1 MNSNEIIEKLKET
14 GAILEGHF
22 LLTSG
27 KHSNKYIE
35 KFRILENPET
45 LDLVC
50 NQMAKLFKDSSAEI
64 ILSAAI
70 GGILLCGGVGRHL
83 GLKHI
88 FAERIEGKLCLR
100 RGFDLPEGIKVL
112 IVEDIVT
119 TGGSI
124 IELIDLSENYGANII
139 GICSLVDRAANK
151 RNFNYEYKSLL
162 ELPIE
167 SWEEENIPDWLKNI
181 PITTPGRSGK
191 KHNV

>member
-1 MNSNEIIEKLKET
+1 MNTNEIIKKLEET

-35 KFRILENPET
+35 KFRVLENPET

-50 NQMAKLFKDSSAEI
+50 GEMARLFEDKGAEVV
-64 ILSAAI
+64 LSAAI

-83 GLKHI
+83 NLKHI
-88 FAERIEGKLCLR
+88 FAERIDGQLCLR
-100 RGFDLPEGIKVL
+100 RGFYLPKGIKVL

-124 IELIDLSENYGANII
+124 IELIDLCNEYESEII
-139 GICSLVDRAANK
+139 GICSLVDRSLNK
-151 RNFNYEYKSLL
+151 TDFKYDYKSLL
-162 ELPIE
+162 ELPID
-167 SWEEENIPDWLKNI
+167 SWDEDDMPDWLKQI
-181 PITTPGRSGK
+181 PITSPGRSGK
-191 KHNV
+191 KK

>member
-1 MNSNEIIEKLKET
+1 MNTDEIIKKLEET

-35 KFRILENPET
+35 KFRVLENPET

-50 NQMAKLFKDSSAEI
+50 SEMARLFEDKGVEI
-64 ILSAAI
+64 VLSAAI

-83 GLKHI
+83 RVKHI
-88 FAERIEGKLCLR
+88 FAERINGELCLR
-100 RGFDLPEGIKVL
+100 RGFYLPKGVKVL

-124 IELIDLSENYGANII
+124 IELIKLSNHYEADIV
-139 GICSLVDRAANK
+139 GICSLVDRSLTQN
-151 RNFNYEYKSLL
+151 NFKHEYKTLL
-162 ELPIE
+162 DFPIE
-167 SWEEENIPDWLKNI
+167 SWEEKDVPDWLDAI
-181 PITTPGRSGK
+181 PITSPGRSGK
-191 KHNV
+191 K

>member
-1 MNSNEIIEKLKET
+1 MKTDEIIKKLEET

-35 KFRILENPET
+35 KFRVLENPKT

-50 NQMAKLFKDSSAEI
+50 GEMAGLFQDKNVEI
-64 ILSAAI
+64 VLSAAI

-83 GLKHI
+83 GVKHI
-88 FAERIEGKLCLR
+88 FAERIDGELCLR
-100 RGFDLPEGIKVL
+100 RGFDLPKGVKVL

-124 IELIDLSENYGANII
+124 FELIDLANNYEADII
-139 GICSLVDRAANK
+139 GICSLVDRSLTKNDF
-151 RNFNYEYKSLL
+151 RYNYKSLVN
-162 ELPIE
+162 LPID
-167 SWEEENIPDWLKNI
+167 SWEEEDVPEWLKEI
-181 PITTPGRSGK
+181 PITSPGRSGK
-191 KHNV
+191 KK

>member
-1 MNSNEIIEKLKET
+1 MKTDEIIKKLEET

-35 KFRILENPET
+35 KFRVLENPET

-50 NQMAKLFKDSSAEI
+50 CEMARLFEDKGAEI
-64 ILSAAI
+64 VLSAAI

-83 GLKHI
+83 GVKHI
-88 FAERIEGKLCLR
+88 FAERIDGELCLR
-100 RGFDLPEGIKVL
+100 RGFDLPKGIKVL

-124 IELIDLSENYGANII
+124 FELIELSDNYEAEIV
-139 GICSLVDRAANK
+139 GICSLVDRSLVKNDFK
-151 RNFNYEYKSLL
+151 QDYKSLL
-162 ELPIE
+162 ELPID
-167 SWEEENIPDWLKNI
+167 SWEEEDMPNWLKEI
-181 PITTPGRSGK
+181 PITSPGRSGK
-191 KHNV
+191 KK

>member
-1 MNSNEIIEKLKET
+1 MKSEDIIKKLEET

-45 LDLVC
+45 LDIVC
-50 NQMAKLFKDSSAEI
+50 CEMAKLFKDNNAKI
-64 ILSAAI
+64 VLSAAI

-83 GLKHI
+83 NLKHI
-88 FAERIEGKLCLR
+88 FAERINGELCLR
-100 RGFDLPEGIKVL
+100 RGFYLPEGINVL

-124 IELIDLSENYGANII
+124 FELIELCKQYNANII
-139 GICSLVDRAANK
+139 GICSLVDRSLIEND
-151 RNFNYEYKSLL
+151 FGNYDYQTLL
-162 ELPIE
+162 RMPIE
-167 SWEEENIPDWLKNI
+167 SWEDEQIPDWLKQI
-181 PITTPGRSGK
+181 PITSPGRSGK
-191 KHNV
+191 K

>member
-1 MNSNEIIEKLKET
+1 MKTDDIIKKLEET

-45 LDLVC
+45 LDLVSSE
-50 NQMAKLFKDSSAEI
+50 MARLFENDNVDI
-64 ILSAAI
+64 VLSAAI

-83 GLKHI
+83 NVTHI
-88 FAERIEGKLCLR
+88 FAERVNGELCLR
-100 RGFDLPEGIKVL
+100 RGFDLPVGINVL

-124 IELIDLSENYGANII
+124 FELINLANDYKTNIV
-139 GICSLVDRAANK
+139 GVCSLVDRSLIENDFGYK
-151 RNFNYEYKSLL
+151 YKSLL
-162 ELPIE
+162 KLPIE
-167 SWEEENIPDWLKNI
+167 SWEEDNVPDWLGQI
-181 PITTPGRSGK
+181 PITSPGRSGK
-191 KHNV
+191 K

>member
-1 MNSNEIIEKLKET
+1 MNSNNIIKKLEET

-35 KFRILENPET
+35 KFRVLENPET
-45 LDLVC
+45 LDIVC
-50 NQMAKLFKDSSAEI
+50 KEMAQLFNNENIDI
-64 ILSAAI
+64 VLSAAI

-88 FAERIEGKLCLR
+88 FAERVDGKLCLR
-100 RGFDLPEGIKVL
+100 RGFDLPKGINVL

-124 IELIDLSENYGANII
+124 FELIELSKEYKANVV
-139 GICSLVDRAANK
+139 GICSLVDRSLTQID
-151 RNFNYEYKSLL
+151 FGYHYKSLL
-162 ELPIE
+162 TMPIE
-167 SWEEENIPDWLKNI
+167 SWEEEDVPDWLRKI
-181 PITTPGRSGK
+181 PITSPGRSGK
-191 KHNV
+191 K

>member
-1 MNSNEIIEKLKET
+1 MNSENIIRKLEET

-35 KFRILENPET
+35 KFRILENPDT

-50 NQMAKLFKDSSAEI
+50 SEMAKLFKDKEASI
-64 ILSAAI
+64 VLSAAI

-88 FAERIEGKLCLR
+88 FAERIDRKLCLR
-100 RGFDLPEGIKVL
+100 RGFYLPKGINVL

-124 IELIDLSENYGANII
+124 LELVELSNEYEANIV
-139 GICSLVDRAANK
+139 GICSLVDRSLNK
-151 RNFNYEYKSLL
+151 IDFGHKYKSLL
-162 ELPIE
+162 TMPIE
-167 SWEEENIPDWLKNI
+167 SWKEDSIPDWLNAI
-181 PITTPGRSGK
+181 PITIPGRSGK
-191 KHNV
+191 K

>member
-1 MNSNEIIEKLKET
+1 MNSDNIIKKLEET

-45 LDLVC
+45 LDIVC
-50 NQMAKLFKDSSAEI
+50 KEMAQLFKDKEI
-64 ILSAAI
+64 SIVLSAAI

-88 FAERIEGKLCLR
+88 FAERIDGKLCLR
-100 RGFDLPEGIKVL
+100 RGFDLPKGINVL

-124 IELIDLSENYGANII
+124 FELVELSNEYEANVV
-139 GICSLVDRAANK
+139 GICSLVDRALEQIE
-151 RNFNYEYKSLL
+151 FGYNYKTLL
-162 ELPIE
+162 TMPVE
-167 SWEEENIPDWLKNI
+167 SWEESEVPDWLREI
-181 PITTPGRSGK
+181 PITSPGRSGK
-191 KHNV
+191 K

>member
-1 MNSNEIIEKLKET
+1 MKSNDIIKKLEET

-45 LDLVC
+45 LDIVC
-50 NQMAKLFKDSSAEI
+50 SEMAKLFENKGAEI
-64 ILSAAI
+64 VLSAAI

-88 FAERIEGKLCLR
+88 FAERIDGELCLR
-100 RGFDLPEGIKVL
+100 RGFYLPDGVKVL

-124 IELIDLSENYGANII
+124 FELIQLSNNHKANIV
-139 GICSLVDRAANK
+139 GICSLVDRSLNEN
-151 RNFNYEYKSLL
+151 NFQHEYKSLL
-162 ELPIE
+162 KLPIE
-167 SWEEENIPDWLKNI
+167 SWKEKDVPDWLNAI
-181 PITTPGRSGK
+181 PITSPGRSGK
-191 KHNV
+191 K

>member
-1 MNSNEIIEKLKET
+1 MNTDEIIKKLEDT

-35 KFRILENPET
+35 KFRVLENPET

-50 NQMAKLFKDSSAEI
+50 VEMARLFEQKGAEI
-64 ILSAAI
+64 VLSAAI

-83 GLKHI
+83 NLKHI
-88 FAERIEGKLCLR
+88 FAERIDGQLCLR
-100 RGFDLPEGIKVL
+100 RGFDLPKGIKVL

-124 IELIDLSENYGANII
+124 VELIDLCNDYEADII
-139 GICSLVDRAANK
+139 GICSLVDRSLNK
-151 RNFNYEYKSLL
+151 TDFKYEYKSLL

-167 SWEEENIPDWLKNI
+167 SWDEQDMPNWLKEI
-181 PITTPGRSGK
+181 PITSPGRSGK
-191 KHNV
+191 KK

>member
-1 MNSNEIIEKLKET
+1 MNTDEIIKKLEET

-35 KFRILENPET
+35 KFRVLENPET

-50 NQMAKLFKDSSAEI
+50 GEMARLFENKGAEI
-64 ILSAAI
+64 VLSAAI

-83 GLKHI
+83 ALKHI
-88 FAERIEGKLCLR
+88 FAERIDGELCLR
-100 RGFDLPEGIKVL
+100 RGFYLPKGIKVL

-124 IELIDLSENYGANII
+124 VELIDLCNDYEAEII
-139 GICSLVDRAANK
+139 GICSLVDRSLNK
-151 RNFNYEYKSLL
+151 TDFKHEYKSLL

-167 SWEEENIPDWLKNI
+167 SWDEQDIPDWLEKI
-181 PITTPGRSGK
+181 PITSPGRSGK
-191 KHNV
+191 KK

>member
-1 MNSNEIIEKLKET
+1 MNTELIIKKLEDT

-35 KFRILENPET
+35 KFRVLENPET

-50 NQMAKLFKDSSAEI
+50 GEMARLFEDKGAEI
-64 ILSAAI
+64 VLSAAI

-83 GLKHI
+83 GLRHI
-88 FAERIEGKLCLR
+88 FAERIDGQLCLR
-100 RGFDLPEGIKVL
+100 RGFDLPKGIKVL

-124 IELIDLSENYGANII
+124 VELIDLCNDHEAEIV
-139 GICSLVDRAANK
+139 GICSLVDRSLK
-151 RNFNYEYKSLL
+151 KTDFKHEYKSLL

-167 SWEEENIPDWLKNI
+167 SWDEQDMPDWLKEI
-181 PITTPGRSGK
+181 PITSPGRSGK
-191 KHNV
+191 KK

>member
-1 MNSNEIIEKLKET
+1 MKTNQIIKKLEET

-50 NQMAKLFKDSSAEI
+50 GEMANIFKHKKIEI
-64 ILSAAI
+64 VLSAAI

-83 GLKHI
+83 GTQHI
-88 FAERIEGKLCLR
+88 FAERIDGKLCLR
-100 RGFDLPEGIKVL
+100 RGFHLPKGVKVL

-124 IELIDLSENYGANII
+124 FELIELSHEYEADII
-139 GICSLVDRAANK
+139 GICSLVDRSLKKNDFK
-151 RNFNYEYKSLL
+151 YEYKSLL
-162 ELPIE
+162 DLPIE
-167 SWEEENIPDWLKNI
+167 SWEAKDVPDWLSAI
-181 PITTPGRSGK
+181 PITSPGRSGK
-191 KHNV
+191 K

>member
-1 MNSNEIIEKLKET
+1 MKTDEIIKKLEET

-35 KFRILENPET
+35 KFRVLENPET

-50 NQMAKLFKDSSAEI
+50 CEMARLFEDKGAEI
-64 ILSAAI
+64 VLSAAI

-83 GLKHI
+83 GVKHI
-88 FAERIEGKLCLR
+88 FAERIDGELCLR
-100 RGFDLPEGIKVL
+100 RGFDLPKGVKVL

-124 IELIDLSENYGANII
+124 FELIKLSDNYESEIV
-139 GICSLVDRAANK
+139 GICSLVDRSLVKNDFK
-151 RNFNYEYKSLL
+151 HDYKSLL
-162 ELPIE
+162 ELPID
-167 SWEEENIPDWLKNI
+167 SWEEEDMPDWLKEI
-181 PITTPGRSGK
+181 PITSPGRSGK
-191 KHNV
+191 KK

>member
-1 MNSNEIIEKLKET
+1 MKAKDIIQKLEHT

-35 KFRILENPET
+35 KFRILENPEM

-50 NQMAKLFKDSSAEI
+50 REMAKLFKDEEAQI
-64 ILSAAI
+64 VLSAAI

-88 FAERIEGKLCLR
+88 FAERVDGELCLR
-100 RGFDLPEGIKVL
+100 RGFFLPEGIKVL

-124 IELIDLSENYGANII
+124 FELVKLSESYGARIV
-139 GICSLVDRAANK
+139 GICSLVDRSLIQNDFK
-151 RNFNYEYKSLL
+151 YSYKSLL
-162 ELPIE
+162 NLPIE
-167 SWEEENIPDWLKNI
+167 SWDESDVPDWLKNI
-181 PITTPGRSGK
+181 PITSPGRSGK
-191 KHNV
+191 K

>member
-1 MNSNEIIEKLKET
+1 MKSDDIIKKLEET

-45 LDLVC
+45 LDIVC
-50 NQMAKLFKDSSAEI
+50 REMAELFKDKDAEI
-64 ILSAAI
+64 VLSAAI

-88 FAERIEGKLCLR
+88 FAERIDGELCLR
-100 RGFDLPEGIKVL
+100 RGFDLPDGIKVL

-124 IELIDLSENYGANII
+124 FELIKLSNNYKANIV
-139 GICSLVDRAANK
+139 GICSLVDRSLNEN
-151 RNFNYEYKSLL
+151 NFQYEYKSLL
-162 ELPIE
+162 NLPIE
-167 SWEEENIPDWLKNI
+167 SWEEKDVPDWLNAI
-181 PITTPGRSGK
+181 PITSPGRSGK
-191 KHNV
+191 K

>member
-1 MNSNEIIEKLKET
+1 MRPNDIIKKLEQT

-45 LDLVC
+45 LNIVSRE
-50 NQMAKLFKDSSAEI
+50 MAELFKAKGAEI
-64 ILSAAI
+64 VLSAAI

-88 FAERIEGKLCLR
+88 FAERIDGELCLR
-100 RGFDLPEGIKVL
+100 RGFNLPQGIKVL

-124 IELIDLSENYGANII
+124 IELINLSNNYGADII
-139 GICSLVDRAANK
+139 GICSLVDRSLNK
-151 RNFNYEYKSLL
+151 NNFQYEYKPLL
-162 ELPIE
+162 NLPIE
-167 SWEEENIPDWLKNI
+167 SWDEHDIPDWLNVI
-181 PITTPGRSGK
+181 PLTSPGRSGK
-191 KHNV
+191 K

>member
-1 MNSNEIIEKLKET
+1 MKTDEIIKKLEET

-35 KFRILENPET
+35 KFRILENPDT

-50 NQMAKLFKDSSAEI
+50 KEMAQLFKDKKVEI
-64 ILSAAI
+64 VLSAAI

-83 GLKHI
+83 NVKHI
-88 FAERIEGKLCLR
+88 FAERVDGQLCLR
-100 RGFDLPEGIKVL
+100 RGFDLPKGVKVL

-124 IELIDLSENYGANII
+124 FELIELSNSYGAEII
-139 GICSLVDRAANK
+139 GICSLVDRSLIKNDFK
-151 RNFNYEYKSLL
+151 YEYKSLL
-162 ELPIE
+162 ELPID
-167 SWEEENIPDWLKNI
+167 SWEEKDIPDWLAEI
-181 PITTPGRSGK
+181 PITSPGRSGK
-191 KHNV
+191 K

>member
-1 MNSNEIIEKLKET
+1 MKTNDIVKKLEET

-50 NQMAKLFKDSSAEI
+50 GKMAQLFKHKEVEI
-64 ILSAAI
+64 VLSAAI

-83 GLKHI
+83 GVQHI
-88 FAERIEGKLCLR
+88 FAERVDGELCLR
-100 RGFDLPEGIKVL
+100 RGFYLPKGIKVL

-124 IELIDLSENYGANII
+124 FELIKLANEYESNII
-139 GICSLVDRAANK
+139 GVCSLVDRSLVKNDFK
-151 RNFNYEYKSLL
+151 HEYKSLL
-162 ELPIE
+162 NLPIE
-167 SWEEENIPDWLKNI
+167 SWEEKDVPDWLNKI
-181 PITTPGRSGK
+181 PITSPGRSGK
-191 KHNV
+191 K

>member
-1 MNSNEIIEKLKET
+1 MKSNDIIQKLEQT

-50 NQMAKLFKDSSAEI
+50 SEMAKLFQGKSIEI

-70 GGILLCGGVGRHL
+70 GGILLCGGVGRYL
-83 GLKHI
+83 GVKHI
-88 FAERIEGKLCLR
+88 FAERVDGKLCLR
-100 RGFDLPEGIKVL
+100 RGFDLPKQINVL

-124 IELIDLSENYGANII
+124 FELIDLSNSYNANIV
-139 GICSLVDRAANK
+139 GICSLVDRSLDEN
-151 RNFNYEYKSLL
+151 NFGYNYKSLL
-162 ELPIE
+162 KLPIE
-167 SWEEENIPDWLKNI
+167 SWNEENIPDWLNRI

-191 KHNV
+191 K

>member
-1 MNSNEIIEKLKET
+1 MKSNDIIKKLEQT

-50 NQMAKLFKDSSAEI
+50 CEMAKLFEDKGAEI
-64 ILSAAI
+64 VLSAAI

-88 FAERIEGKLCLR
+88 FAERINGELCLR
-100 RGFDLPEGIKVL
+100 RGFQLPKGKKVL

-124 IELIDLSENYGANII
+124 FELIKLSNNYEANIV
-139 GICSLVDRAANK
+139 GVCSLVDRSLVENDFK
-151 RNFNYEYKSLL
+151 YEYKSLL
-162 ELPIE
+162 KLPIE
-167 SWEEENIPDWLKNI
+167 SWEEEDIPTWLNKI
-181 PITTPGRSGK
+181 PITSPGRSGK
-191 KHNV
+191 K

>member
-1 MNSNEIIEKLKET
+1 MNTDEIIKKLEET

-35 KFRILENPET
+35 KFRVLENPET

-50 NQMAKLFKDSSAEI
+50 SEMARLFEDKGVEI
-64 ILSAAI
+64 VLSAAI

-83 GLKHI
+83 RVKHI
-88 FAERIEGKLCLR
+88 FAERINGELCLR
-100 RGFDLPEGIKVL
+100 RGFHLPKGVKVL

-124 IELIDLSENYGANII
+124 IELIKLSNHYEADIV
-139 GICSLVDRAANK
+139 GICSLVDRSLTQS
-151 RNFNYEYKSLL
+151 NF
-162 ELPIE
+162 
-167 SWEEENIPDWLKNI
+167 
-181 PITTPGRSGK
+181 
-191 KHNV
+191 

>member
-1 MNSNEIIEKLKET
+1 MKSDDIIKKLEHT

-45 LDLVC
+45 LDLVSRE
-50 NQMAKLFKDSSAEI
+50 MAELFKDKGAEVV
-64 ILSAAI
+64 LSAAI

-88 FAERIEGKLCLR
+88 FAERIDGELCLR
-100 RGFDLPEGIKVL
+100 RGFNLPRGIKVL

-124 IELIDLSENYGANII
+124 FELINLSNNYGADII
-139 GICSLVDRAANK
+139 GICSLVDRSLNNN
-151 RNFNYEYKSLL
+151 NFQYEYKPLL
-162 ELPIE
+162 NLPIE
-167 SWEEENIPDWLKNI
+167 SWDEHDIPDWLNVI
-181 PITTPGRSGK
+181 PVTSPGRSGK
-191 KHNV
+191 K